1 MTFLSTA
8 DLLIIAKWLAIT
20 TVALGALTGIAF
32 IAGWSWRFRG
42 VGVTSFM
49 GVVATSIFALG
60 VSLYPRIAVEGAE
73 RFTVVFDSGGSQI
86 VAAVPAKA
94 ISAETVE
101 ATLKQ
106 AAYDSYSPGRF
117 GESSSSKMTVRLR
130 TVLHREGGASELLL
144 LGQVKR
150 SMSVREDE
158 NMEFEIFPKNLARLP
173 EVAAS

>member
-1 MTFLSTA
+1 MTFLSVS
-8 DLLIIAKWLAIT
+8 DLLIISKWLAIT
-20 TVALGALTGIAF
+20 TVVLGALTTIAF

-49 GVVATSIFALG
+49 GVVATSVFALG

-73 RFTVVFDSGGSQI
+73 RFSVVYDGGGTEL
-86 VAAVPAKA
+86 VVAVPAQA
-94 ISAETVE
+94 ISAETAE

-117 GESSSSKMTVRLR
+117 GQSPDSKMTVRLR
-130 TVLHREGGASELLL
+130 TVVHHGGSSELLL

-150 SMSVREDE
+150 SMAVREDE
-158 NMEFEIFPKNLARLP
+158 NMEFEIYPKNLAQLP
-173 EVAAS
+173 EASS

>member
-1 MTFLSTA
+1 MTFLSVD
-8 DLLIIAKWLAIT
+8 DLLIISKWLAIT
-20 TVALGALTGIAF
+20 TVVLGALTTIAF

-49 GVVATSIFALG
+49 GVVAASIFALG

-73 RFTVVFDSGGSQI
+73 RFTVVFDGGGSQI
-86 VAAVPAKA
+86 VAAVPAQA
-94 ISAETVE
+94 ISEEAVA

-117 GESSSSKMTVRLR
+117 GENASSQLTVRLR
-130 TVLHREGGASELLL
+130 TLVHHEGGASEPLF

-150 SMSVREDE
+150 SMSIREDE
-158 NMEFEIFPKNLARLP
+158 NMEFEIFPENLKKLSN
-173 EVAAS
+173 AS